1 MNREKNWE
9 KESESNSICSN
20 DFKNIFIFQF
30 QFYFLRTNNQY
41 ILKKPKCLRTCI
53 VF

>member
-1 MNREKNWE
+1 MNRE

-20 DFKNIFIFQF
+20 DFKNIFALQF
-30 QFYFLRTNNQY
+30 QFYFLRMNNQY
-41 ILKKPKCLRTCI
+41 ILKKSKCLRTCI